1 MKDNMIDNELQEL
14 LNAVTEHG
22 RNQRRQQKLLAKI
35 DELAAAEESP
45 KRSRRT
51 FWWAATTGI
60 AASLLLIL
68 TIRPKEQPLV
78 ANNREA
84 ERVQDTILTTDST
97 IVKESGK
104 QLLHSPIQT
113 VSSSN
118 NSHLAKL
125 DLSNEPEMQEEHQ
138 EVLATATESTENMT
152 VELPYAEDLLADN
165 SADSQQDDM
174 QSAAEQPQM
183 VTIRATLGT
192 ESQNSESLRIKN
204 ETFAFNLALGPKEE
218 EDMSQN
224 PKFKP
229 LIVNNL

>member
-14 LNAVTEHG
+14 LNALTEHG

-35 DELAAAEESP
+35 DELAATEESP

-60 AASLLLIL
+60 AASLLLLL
-68 TIRPKEQPLV
+68 TIRPKEHPLV
-78 ANNREA
+78 ANNRET

-104 QLLHSPIQT
+104 PLLHTPIQT

-118 NSHLAKL
+118 NGHLAKL

-152 VELPYAEDLLADN
+152 VELPYAEDLLAD
-165 SADSQQDDM
+165 SQQDDM

-183 VTIRATLGT
+183 MTIRATLGT

-224 PKFKP
+224 TKFKP

>member
-14 LNAVTEHG
+14 LNALTEHG

-35 DELAAAEESP
+35 DELAATEESP

-60 AASLLLIL
+60 AASLLLLL
-68 TIRPKEQPLV
+68 TIRPKEHPLV
-78 ANNREA
+78 ANNRET

-104 QLLHSPIQT
+104 PLLHTPIQT

-118 NSHLAKL
+118 NGHLAKL

-152 VELPYAEDLLADN
+152 VELPYAEDLLAD
-165 SADSQQDDM
+165 SQQDDM

-183 VTIRATLGT
+183 MTIRATLGT

-204 ETFAFNLALGPKEE
+204 ETLAFNLALGPKEE

-224 PKFKP
+224 TKFKP

>member
-35 DELAAAEESP
+35 DELAAAEKSP
-45 KRSRRT
+45 KRNRRPL
-51 FWWAATTGI
+51 WWAVTTGI

-78 ANNREA
+78 ANSREV
-84 ERVQDTILTTDST
+84 ERVQETILTTDSM
-97 IVKESGK
+97 IVTENTKA
-104 QLLHSPIQT
+104 LLPAPAQA
-113 VSSSN
+113 VSTTKN
-118 NSHLAKL
+118 VHLAKL
-125 DLSNEPEMQEEHQ
+125 HLGHEPERLEEHQ
-138 EVLATATESTENMT
+138 EKLATETETIDNMT
-152 VELPYAEDLLADN
+152 VELPHVEDLLADN
-165 SADSQQDDM
+165 SADSQQDNTP
-174 QSAAEQPQM
+174 SAAEQPQM

-192 ESQNSESLRIKN
+192 ESQNTESLRIKD

-218 EDMSQN
+218 EEMSQN
-224 PKFKP
+224 SKFKP